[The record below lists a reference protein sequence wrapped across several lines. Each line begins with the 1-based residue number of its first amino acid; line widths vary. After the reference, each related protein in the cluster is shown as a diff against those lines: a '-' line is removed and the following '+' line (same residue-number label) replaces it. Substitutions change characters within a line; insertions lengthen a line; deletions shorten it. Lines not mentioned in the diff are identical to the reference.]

1 MIKNTSFS
9 AIIYAFCFFAP
20 ICGYAQNLPTV
31 LGAVLETGSGMLE
44 SNNYG
49 TGILR
54 ITPFAGFWINGLG
67 FARIGFST
75 GDQKQTDDSTGFYS
89 ETKRL
94 DFSAQIGF
102 SAIGPERPYI
112 AVSYVRNK
120 AYSSSNDAVWNEW
133 GLGIGHRFSLSPFAA
148 IVIEAEHRW
157 IPRHYDRLQN
167 LDISGRRLQMNFGL
181 VVYPY

>member
-1 MIKNTSFS
+1 MTLNKNVYFLF
-9 AIIYAFCFFAP
+9 IFCFFAP
-20 ICGYAQNLPTV
+20 ICGHTQNLPVV
-31 LGAVLETGSGMLE
+31 LGSVLETSTE
-44 SNNYG
+44 
-49 TGILR
+49 IIR

-67 FARIGFST
+67 FARLGVST
-75 GDQKQTDDSTGFYS
+75 GSQKQTDSDGYSS

-94 DFSAQIGF
+94 DFSAQLGF

-112 AVSYVRNK
+112 AASYVRNK
-120 AYSSSNDAVWNEW
+120 AYSPSSDAAWNEF

-157 IPRHYDRLQN
+157 ISKYYDRVQN
-167 LDISGRRLQMNFGL
+167 IDVSGRRLQMNFGL